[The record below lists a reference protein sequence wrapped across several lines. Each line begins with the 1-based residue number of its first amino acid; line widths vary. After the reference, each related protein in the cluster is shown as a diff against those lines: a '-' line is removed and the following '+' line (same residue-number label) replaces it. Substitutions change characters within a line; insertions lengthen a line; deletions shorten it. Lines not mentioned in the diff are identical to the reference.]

1 MRAAIEPSESPVISR
16 YDRVR
21 SEHLIYWIGHV
32 AHFSTRSPS
41 GFAAMFMLIEESH
54 VGLIEIKRVYE
65 PRSRGDGKR
74 ILVDRLWPRGL
85 RKTDA
90 AIDLWKKDIAPTP
103 TLRTWFGHRADRFSV
118 FKRRY
123 REELKS
129 NPAVT
134 GILEAI
140 GDRKATLL
148 YAARNVDLNHA
159 VVLADFLRNSA
170 AKSRRHRAE
179 RERPRDDA

>member
-1 MRAAIEPSESPVISR
+1 MSASLSCLQIFEFAFDDIVHGAAEMAS
-16 YDRVR
+16 
-21 SEHLIYWIGHV
+21 
-32 AHFSTRSPS
+32 
-41 GFAAMFMLIEESH
+41 
-54 VGLIEIKRVYE
+54 IEIKRVYE
-65 PRSRGDGKR
+65 PRCSGDGER

-85 RKTDA
+85 RKTEA

-103 TLRTWFGHRADRFSV
+103 SLRTWFGHRADRFNL

-134 GILEAI
+134 EILESI

-148 YAARNVDLNHA
+148 YAARDTVFNHA
-159 VVLADFLRNSA
+159 AVLADSLKKSA
-170 AKSRRHRAE
+170 ARG
-179 RERPRDDA
+179 P

>member
-1 MRAAIEPSESPVISR
+1 MIERDADLCFDVWITPGKLRSVNAFQLAVRTEPTE
-16 YDRVR
+16 DRK
-21 SEHLIYWIGHV
+21 V
-32 AHFSTRSPS
+32 AS
-41 GFAAMFMLIEESH
+41 
-54 VGLIEIKRVYE
+54 IEIKRVYE
-65 PRSRGDGKR
+65 PRSRGDGER

-103 TLRTWFGHRADRFSV
+103 SLRTWFGHRADRFDV

-134 GILEAI
+134 EILEAI

-148 YAARNVDLNHA
+148 YAARDTAVNHA
-159 VVLADFLRNSA
+159 AVLAEFLKKSVERN
-170 AKSRRHRAE
+170 RQ
-179 RERPRDDA
+179 